1 MVNKFGVHVGEGEV
15 CAASVPAERK
25 TAIASVT
32 GKIATVRVC
41 MKVFISRRDRIS
53 DAAASIKLPIT
64 PGSVCISGA
73 GERVPRDRELS
84 VNAV

>member
-1 MVNKFGVHVGEGEV
+1 MVNKFGLHVGVGEV
-15 CAASVPAERK
+15 CATSGPTERK
-25 TAIASVT
+25 TAIASVRIRT
-32 GKIATVRVC
+32 AAVRVC
-41 MKVFISRRDRIS
+41 IKSFDFEADRIS

-84 VNAV
+84 VSAV